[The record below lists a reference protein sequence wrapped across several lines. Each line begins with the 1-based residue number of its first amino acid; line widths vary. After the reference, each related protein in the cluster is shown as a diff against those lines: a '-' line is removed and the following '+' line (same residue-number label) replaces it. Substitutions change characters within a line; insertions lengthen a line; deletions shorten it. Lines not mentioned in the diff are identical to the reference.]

1 MYSLASLIVELQS
14 ARRRLL
20 KTFLKAMPTT
30 EPPTYDAAS
39 VLARKNHALGGIG
52 VGAGVG
58 FAGEPEAGWLCALPA
73 PKTRARIISKTI
85 RMTECI
91 R

>member
-20 KTFLKAMPTT
+20 KTFLNAMPTT

-39 VLARKNHALGGIG
+39 VLARKNHALGGSTSS
-52 VGAGVG
+52 
-58 FAGEPEAGWLCALPA
+58 L
-73 PKTRARIISKTI
+73 RARKQSYYPLAIT
-85 RMTECI
+85 
-91 R
+91 